1 MLRKVMRF
9 MISIVLFEKQN
20 VNCNFPL
27 VISINFVLSILLFK
41 RLLLFELDFF
51 FFLKYSYTLRLSKFM
66 TCTMTC
72 TNSKFI
78 TLTNAKKSYEIHD
91 IYSTV
96 WKTKCKL

>member
-27 VISINFVLSILLFK
+27 VISLNFVLSILLFK
-41 RLLLFELDFF
+41 GLLLFELDFF
-51 FFLKYSYTLRLSKFM
+51 FFLKYSYTLHLSKF
-66 TCTMTC
+66 MTC

-96 WKTKCKL
+96 